1 MTRVEAV
8 ISDFGGVL
16 TSPLLDSFAAF
27 QDSSGISL
35 QSLGQAMAA
44 IAARDG
50 VNPLFELE
58 TGRMTEAQFLTSLGE
73 ELTTQLGREI
83 ELHGFGERYFAHL
96 HPNEQMIDYMRSL
109 RERGH
114 RLAIC
119 TNNVRE
125 WEPRWRAM
133 LPIDEIFDVVVDSAF
148 RRTLRCSSTTSSSTA
163 TPPGPWESAPSGSS
177 RQTRRSRRSKLPW
190 ETELGLLGPLWTY
203 LSHPHGRD
211 NSAPSRPA
219 NVYGH
224 NSRPKHNPRKDE
236 SVLAAQTIPAVQLE
250 TLAGEHHAAF
260 LGEPGQDRVERLLL
274 PHAGLERLLA
284 TEAGGDFQRLAAV
297 LAE

>member
-50 VNPLFELE
+50 LNPLFELE
-58 TGRMTEAQFLTSLGE
+58 TGRISEAQFLTSLGE
-73 ELTTQLGREI
+73 ELTTQLDREI

-125 WEPRWRAM
+125 WEARWRAM

-148 RRTLRCSSTTSSSTA
+148 VGTRKPEPRIYEITLDRIGLPADAALFIDDIELNCDAARALGIHSVWFQSTDQA
-163 TPPGPWESAPSGSS
+163 IAEI
-177 RQTRRSRRSKLPW
+177 
-190 ETELGLLGPLWTY
+190 E
-203 LSHPHGRD
+203 
-211 NSAPSRPA
+211 
-219 NVYGH
+219 
-224 NSRPKHNPRKDE
+224 
-236 SVLAAQTIPAVQLE
+236 AA
-250 TLAGEHHAAF
+250 LAG
-260 LGEPGQDRVERLLL
+260 
-274 PHAGLERLLA
+274 
-284 TEAGGDFQRLAAV
+284 
-297 LAE
+297 